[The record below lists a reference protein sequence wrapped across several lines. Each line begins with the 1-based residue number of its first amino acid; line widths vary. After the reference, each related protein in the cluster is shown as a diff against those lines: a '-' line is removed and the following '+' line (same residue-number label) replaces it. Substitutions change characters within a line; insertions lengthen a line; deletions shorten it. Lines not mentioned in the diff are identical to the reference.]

1 MFYENVSLF
10 LFLSQNQV
18 AVAAMSSFQVLLNP
32 PDVEKEMSP
41 LWEKAWSQWLSISR
55 EVVINGDSSNPPSQD
70 FLVNMLQVFP
80 LLYKKLE
87 CFDDQQLKS
96 ALQVIKAAITTP
108 ISKDTS
114 PFLVPMIN
122 EAAMTSLQRLTLN
135 CVACII
141 TEDNVFDAPPSS
153 NREDVVVTSS
163 NNCLLNKTEITD
175 SERLITLLPRPSL
188 YRGVFNELLLYF
200 SMLNGSSA
208 SLKQKFVSFTSFAL
222 SSLTLSLQLMR
233 AMSHDSHMIS
243 ETILMLVDFMKVGI
257 CTKLIII
264 VTAIG
269 HV

>member
-1 MFYENVSLF
+1 MTNSWSLHCRWLRPPSLHQSVRTPPLF
-10 LFLSQNQV
+10 LCQWSMKLPWQVSSGWLWTVWPASSQ
-18 AVAAMSSFQVLLNP
+18 
-32 PDVEKEMSP
+32 K
-41 LWEKAWSQWLSISR
+41 
-55 EVVINGDSSNPPSQD
+55 
-70 FLVNMLQVFP
+70 
-80 LLYKKLE
+80 
-87 CFDDQQLKS
+87 
-96 ALQVIKAAITTP
+96 IT
-108 ISKDTS
+108 
-114 PFLVPMIN
+114 
-122 EAAMTSLQRLTLN
+122 
-135 CVACII
+135 C
-141 TEDNVFDAPPSS
+141 FDAPPSS